1 MLYKVK
7 MGCQI
12 CRKILYL
19 NIIVKYFSVNR
30 KVLKEILQLPLSVQN
45 SIRWFWETLQK
56 LLFLQKELQNTTS
69 LAVLSSILK
78 EESLYMTSPTN
89 LCSVSAWDSKY
100 VNYMSDQ
107 DILRYLVAV
116 VGTDEHTLPF

>member
-1 MLYKVK
+1 MLFKVK

-19 NIIVKYFSVNR
+19 NIIVKYVSVNR
-30 KVLKEILQLPLSVQN
+30 KVLKEILQLPLSMQN

-78 EESLYMTSPTN
+78 EESL
-89 LCSVSAWDSKY
+89 
-100 VNYMSDQ
+100 
-107 DILRYLVAV
+107 
-116 VGTDEHTLPF
+116 